1 MLRISVLVLLLANAA
16 YFAWTNGLL
25 AVWGLVPARQ
35 AEPERLAR
43 QIRPEAVILTPV
55 VQPQASNPAL
65 AASQPVQAE
74 SQTSLLSI
82 LSPSPANTASAAS
95 VATAVVGMQ
104 CLKVGV
110 FTEQQAAALR
120 YRLQAALPA
129 GSWNFDSN
137 DGAVRWIVYM
147 GRYISKDAMNRKR
160 IKLEQLGVAY
170 EMPVSP
176 RLNPGLSLGGFGSKA
191 EAEAAMEQLSERG
204 IRTAKVVLE
213 RPDLPSL
220 WLTLPAA
227 DTAQQAKL
235 EALKPQF
242 GGKAVQPCR

>member
-16 YFAWTNGLL
+16 YFAWTSGLL
-25 AVWGLVPARQ
+25 AILGLVPTRQ
-35 AEPERLAR
+35 DEPERLAR
-43 QIRPEAVILTPV
+43 QIRPEAVVLTPIA
-55 VQPQASNPAL
+55 QPLASKPVA

-74 SQTSLLSI
+74 AQPSLLSI
-82 LSPSPANTASAAS
+82 LSPSPAPAPAASA
-95 VATAVVGMQ
+95 TALAAGLQ

-147 GRYISKDAMNRKR
+147 GRYISKDALGRKR
-160 IKLEQLGVAY
+160 AKLEQLGVAY
-170 EMPVSP
+170 ETPVSP

-191 EAEAAMEQLSERG
+191 EAEAAMEQLGERG

-213 RPDLPSL
+213 RPELPSL
-220 WLTLPAA
+220 WLTVPAA
-227 DTAQQAKL
+227 DAALQTKL